1 MNITREDL
9 KHLAD
14 LSNFSLDESEMDSLQ
29 GDLQNIVGYI
39 SELDNLNTDG
49 VEPTYQVIEMEN
61 VWREDEIK
69 PMEADREALL
79 NLTTEE
85 KENQIKVPKV
95 LWKSP
100 IKLLPQLD

>member
-69 PMEADREALL
+69 TMEADREALL
-79 NLTTEE
+79 NLTVEE

-95 LWKSP
+95 L
-100 IKLLPQLD
+100 